1 MFKFDFDTYS
11 KNYIDEEIFSK
22 NFNRK
27 EEVFS
32 KFNNSEMIGWTR
44 KVDNSIIDEILSLRN
59 EVKSNAN
66 CFVVVGIGGSYL
78 GSKAINDIFSD
89 YYEDSS
95 FEIIYLGNNLSSK
108 YIRDTLEYLKN
119 KDFYVN
125 VISKSGNTK
134 EVEVSYE
141 LIKSLMNEKYSEE
154 EKRKRIIITTDSNS
168 GKLREEVKKFNYR
181 SFVIPSDI
189 GGRYSLITPAHL
201 LPLSFKLDIKKLVN
215 GFYSGL
221 ELKDEAMYYASIR
234 KSLFDTGKYIENY
247 SVYEEN
253 FNYFLEWLK
262 QLFAESEGKD
272 FKGIFPVSTI
282 GTRDLHSLGQFIQ
295 EGNPVIFETFIKILN
310 VTDFKYE
317 NRRLDEINNI
327 VLDSVVQAHI
337 KSGVCCNI
345 IEVSEIDEE
354 SIGLLCA
361 FFMLSAAY
369 SGYLFDVNPFNQPGV
384 EVYKECLRNNLWG
397 FIWKRNI

>member
-1 MFKFDFDTYS
+1 MVKFDFDTYS
-11 KNYIDEEIFSK
+11 KNYIDEEIFNK

-27 EEVFS
+27 EEIFS

-44 KVDNSIIDEILSLRN
+44 KVDNSIIDEILSLRD

-89 YYEDSS
+89 YYEGSS

-272 FKGIFPVSTI
+272 SKGIFPVSTI

-384 EVYKECLRNNLWG
+384 EVYKECLRNNL
-397 FIWKRNI
+397 

>member
-1 MFKFDFDTYS
+1 MVKFDFDTYS
-11 KNYIDEEIFSK
+11 KNYIDEEIFNK

-89 YYEDSS
+89 YYEDPS

-221 ELKDEAMYYASIR
+221 ELKDVAMYYASIR

-384 EVYKECLRNNLWG
+384 EVYKECLRNNL
-397 FIWKRNI
+397 

>member
-1 MFKFDFDTYS
+1 MVKFDFDTYS

-44 KVDNSIIDEILSLRN
+44 KIDNSIIDEILSLRD

-89 YYEDSS
+89 YYEESS

-384 EVYKECLRNNLWG
+384 EVYKECLRNNL
-397 FIWKRNI
+397 

>member
-1 MFKFDFDTYS
+1 MVKFDFDTYS

-44 KVDNSIIDEILSLRN
+44 KIDNSIIDEILSLRN

-89 YYEDSS
+89 YYEESS

-384 EVYKECLRNNLWG
+384 EVYKECLRNNL
-397 FIWKRNI
+397 

>member
-1 MFKFDFDTYS
+1 MVKFDFDTYS
-11 KNYIDEEIFSK
+11 KNYIDEEIFNK

-44 KVDNSIIDEILSLRN
+44 KIDNSIIDEILSLRN

-108 YIRDTLEYLKN
+108 YIRNTLEYLKN

-384 EVYKECLRNNLWG
+384 EVYKECLRNNL
-397 FIWKRNI
+397 

>member
-1 MFKFDFDTYS
+1 MVKFDFDTYS
-11 KNYIDEEIFSK
+11 KNYIDEEIFNK

-27 EEVFS
+27 EEIFS

-44 KVDNSIIDEILSLRN
+44 KIDNSIIDEILSLRD

-89 YYEDSS
+89 YYEDPS

-337 KSGVCCNI
+337 KSGVRCNI

-384 EVYKECLRNNLWG
+384 EVYKECLRNNL
-397 FIWKRNI
+397 

>member
-1 MFKFDFDTYS
+1 MVKFDFDTYS

-44 KVDNSIIDEILSLRN
+44 KIDNSIIDEILSLRD

-354 SIGLLCA
+354 SIGLLCV

-384 EVYKECLRNNLWG
+384 EVYKECLRNNL
-397 FIWKRNI
+397 

>member
-1 MFKFDFDTYS
+1 MVKFDFDTYS
-11 KNYIDEEIFSK
+11 KNYIDEEIFNK

-27 EEVFS
+27 EEIFS

-44 KVDNSIIDEILSLRN
+44 KIDNSIIDEILSLRN

-384 EVYKECLRNNLWG
+384 EVYKECLRNNL
-397 FIWKRNI
+397 

>member
-1 MFKFDFDTYS
+1 MVKFDFDTYS
-11 KNYIDEEIFSK
+11 KNYIDEEIFNK

-44 KVDNSIIDEILSLRN
+44 KIDNSIIDEILSLRD

-181 SFVIPSDI
+181 SFVILSDI
-189 GGRYSLITPAHL
+189 GVRYSLITPAHL

-384 EVYKECLRNNLWG
+384 EVYKECLRNNL
-397 FIWKRNI
+397 

>member
-1 MFKFDFDTYS
+1 MIKFDFDTYS

-32 KFNNSEMIGWTR
+32 KFNNSEMIGWT
-44 KVDNSIIDEILSLRN
+44 KKIDNNIIDEILSLRD
-59 EVKSNAN
+59 EVKNNAN

-78 GSKAINDIFSD
+78 GSKAVNDIFSD

-141 LIKSLMNEKYSEE
+141 LIKSLMDGKYSEE
-154 EKRKRIIITTDSNS
+154 EKRKRIIVTTDSNS
-168 GKLREEVKKFNYR
+168 GKLREEVNKFNYR

-201 LPLSFKLDIKKLVN
+201 LPLAFKLDIKKLVN

-234 KSLFDTGKYIENY
+234 KCLFDTGKYIENY
-247 SVYEEN
+247 SVYEED

-262 QLFAESEGKD
+262 QLFAESEGKN

-354 SIGLLCA
+354 SIGSLCA

-384 EVYKECLRNNLWG
+384 EVYKECLRNNL
-397 FIWKRNI
+397 

>member
-1 MFKFDFDTYS
+1 MVKFDFDTYS
-11 KNYIDEEIFSK
+11 KNYIDEEIFNK

-89 YYEDSS
+89 YYEESS

-384 EVYKECLRNNLWG
+384 EVYKECLRNNL
-397 FIWKRNI
+397 

>member
-1 MFKFDFDTYS
+1 MIKFNFDTYS
-11 KNYIDEEIFSK
+11 RNYIDEEIFSK

-44 KVDNSIIDEILSLRN
+44 KIDNSIIDEILNLRD

-89 YYEDSS
+89 YYKDSS

-108 YIRDTLEYLKN
+108 YIMDTLKYLKN

-141 LIKSLMNEKYSEE
+141 LIKSLMDEKYSEE
-154 EKRKRIIITTDSNS
+154 EKRKRIIVTTDSNS

-262 QLFAESEGKD
+262 QLFAESEGKN
-272 FKGIFPVSTI
+272 FTGIFPVSTI

-295 EGNPVIFETFIKILN
+295 EGNPVVFETFIKILN

-384 EVYKECLRNNLWG
+384 EVYKECLRNNL
-397 FIWKRNI
+397 

>member
-1 MFKFDFDTYS
+1 MVKFDFDTYS

-44 KVDNSIIDEILSLRN
+44 KVDNSIIDEILSLRD

-89 YYEDSS
+89 YYEESS

-384 EVYKECLRNNLWG
+384 EVYKECLRNNL
-397 FIWKRNI
+397 

>member
-1 MFKFDFDTYS
+1 MVKFDFDTYS
-11 KNYIDEEIFSK
+11 KNYIDEEIFNK

-89 YYEDSS
+89 YYEESS

-221 ELKDEAMYYASIR
+221 ELKNEAMYYASIR

-384 EVYKECLRNNLWG
+384 EVYKECLRNNL
-397 FIWKRNI
+397 

>member
-1 MFKFDFDTYS
+1 MVKFDFDTYS

-27 EEVFS
+27 EEIFS

-89 YYEDSS
+89 YYEDPS

-337 KSGVCCNI
+337 KSGVRCNI

-384 EVYKECLRNNLWG
+384 EVYKECLRNNL
-397 FIWKRNI
+397 

>member
-1 MFKFDFDTYS
+1 MVKFDFDTYS
-11 KNYIDEEIFSK
+11 KNYIDEEIFNK

-44 KVDNSIIDEILSLRN
+44 KIDNSIIDEILSLRN

-89 YYEDSS
+89 YYEDPS

-384 EVYKECLRNNLWG
+384 EVYKECLRNNL
-397 FIWKRNI
+397 

>member
-1 MFKFDFDTYS
+1 MVKFDFDTYS
-11 KNYIDEEIFSK
+11 KNYIDEEIFNK

-27 EEVFS
+27 EEIFS

-89 YYEDSS
+89 YYEDPS

-262 QLFAESEGKD
+262 QLFAESEGKN

-384 EVYKECLRNNLWG
+384 EVYKECLRNNL
-397 FIWKRNI
+397 

>member
-1 MFKFDFDTYS
+1 MVKFDFDTYS

-44 KVDNSIIDEILSLRN
+44 KIDNSIIDEILSLRD

-327 VLDSVVQAHI
+327 VLDSVVEAHI

-384 EVYKECLRNNLWG
+384 EVYKECLRNNL
-397 FIWKRNI
+397 

>member
-1 MFKFDFDTYS
+1 MVKFDFDTYS
-11 KNYIDEEIFSK
+11 KNYIDEEIFNK

-27 EEVFS
+27 EEIFS

-78 GSKAINDIFSD
+78 GSKAINGIFSD

-108 YIRDTLEYLKN
+108 YIRNTLEYLKN

-337 KSGVCCNI
+337 KSGVRCNI

-384 EVYKECLRNNLWG
+384 EVYKECLRNNL
-397 FIWKRNI
+397 

>member
-1 MFKFDFDTYS
+1 MVKFDFDTYS

-44 KVDNSIIDEILSLRN
+44 KVDNSIIDEILSLRD

-89 YYEDSS
+89 YYEDPS

-262 QLFAESEGKD
+262 QLFAESEGKN

-337 KSGVCCNI
+337 KSGVRCNI

-384 EVYKECLRNNLWG
+384 EVYKECLRNNL
-397 FIWKRNI
+397 

>member
-1 MFKFDFDTYS
+1 MVKFDFDTYS
-11 KNYIDEEIFSK
+11 KNYIDEEIFNK

-27 EEVFS
+27 EEIFS

-44 KVDNSIIDEILSLRN
+44 KVDNSIIDEILSLRD

-354 SIGLLCA
+354 SIGFLCA

-384 EVYKECLRNNLWG
+384 EVYKECLRNNL
-397 FIWKRNI
+397 

>member
-1 MFKFDFDTYS
+1 MVKFDFDTYS
-11 KNYIDEEIFSK
+11 KNYIDEEIFNK

-27 EEVFS
+27 EEIFS

-44 KVDNSIIDEILSLRN
+44 KVDNSIIDEILSLRD

-78 GSKAINDIFSD
+78 GSKAINDILSD

-384 EVYKECLRNNLWG
+384 EVYKECLRNNL
-397 FIWKRNI
+397 

>member
-1 MFKFDFDTYS
+1 MVKFDFDTYS

-44 KVDNSIIDEILSLRN
+44 KIDNSIIDEILSLRD

-89 YYEDSS
+89 YYEESS

-354 SIGLLCA
+354 SIGLLCV

-384 EVYKECLRNNLWG
+384 EVYKECLRNNL
-397 FIWKRNI
+397 

>member
-1 MFKFDFDTYS
+1 
-11 KNYIDEEIFSK
+11 
-22 NFNRK
+22 
-27 EEVFS
+27 
-32 KFNNSEMIGWTR
+32 
-44 KVDNSIIDEILSLRN
+44 
-59 EVKSNAN
+59 
-66 CFVVVGIGGSYL
+66 
-78 GSKAINDIFSD
+78 
-89 YYEDSS
+89 
-95 FEIIYLGNNLSSK
+95 
-108 YIRDTLEYLKN
+108 
-119 KDFYVN
+119 
-125 VISKSGNTK
+125 
-134 EVEVSYE
+134 
-141 LIKSLMNEKYSEE
+141 
-154 EKRKRIIITTDSNS
+154 
-168 GKLREEVKKFNYR
+168 
-181 SFVIPSDI
+181 
-189 GGRYSLITPAHL
+189 
-201 LPLSFKLDIKKLVN
+201 
-215 GFYSGL
+215 
-221 ELKDEAMYYASIR
+221 MYYASIR

-317 NRRLDEINNI
+317 NIRLDEINNI

-384 EVYKECLRNNLWG
+384 EVYKECLRNNL
-397 FIWKRNI
+397 

>member
-1 MFKFDFDTYS
+1 MVKFDFDTYS
-11 KNYIDEEIFSK
+11 KNYIDEEIFNK

-44 KVDNSIIDEILSLRN
+44 KVDNSIIDEILSLRD

-108 YIRDTLEYLKN
+108 YIRNTLEYLKN

-384 EVYKECLRNNLWG
+384 EVYKECLRNNL
-397 FIWKRNI
+397 

>member
-1 MFKFDFDTYS
+1 MVKFDFDTYS

-44 KVDNSIIDEILSLRN
+44 KIDNSIIDEILSLRN

-89 YYEDSS
+89 YYEDPS

-384 EVYKECLRNNLWG
+384 EVYKECLRNNL
-397 FIWKRNI
+397 

>member
-1 MFKFDFDTYS
+1 MVKFDFDTYS

-44 KVDNSIIDEILSLRN
+44 KIDNSIIDEILSLRD

-89 YYEDSS
+89 YYEESS

-201 LPLSFKLDIKKLVN
+201 LPLSFKLDIKNKTCSSVIKESSLVN
-215 GFYSGL
+215 FKESKQAYIISL
-221 ELKDEAMYYASIR
+221 YVIYYI
-234 KSLFDTGKYIENY
+234 
-247 SVYEEN
+247 
-253 FNYFLEWLK
+253 
-262 QLFAESEGKD
+262 
-272 FKGIFPVSTI
+272 
-282 GTRDLHSLGQFIQ
+282 
-295 EGNPVIFETFIKILN
+295 IKM
-310 VTDFKYE
+310 
-317 NRRLDEINNI
+317 
-327 VLDSVVQAHI
+327 
-337 KSGVCCNI
+337 
-345 IEVSEIDEE
+345 
-354 SIGLLCA
+354 LL
-361 FFMLSAAY
+361 
-369 SGYLFDVNPFNQPGV
+369 Q
-384 EVYKECLRNNLWG
+384 R
-397 FIWKRNI
+397 

>member
-1 MFKFDFDTYS
+1 MVKFDFDTYS

-44 KVDNSIIDEILSLRN
+44 KIDNSIIDEILSLRD

-89 YYEDSS
+89 YYEDPS

-201 LPLSFKLDIKKLVN
+201 LPLSFRLDIKKLVN

-384 EVYKECLRNNLWG
+384 EVYKECLRNNL
-397 FIWKRNI
+397 

>member
-1 MFKFDFDTYS
+1 MVKFDFDTYS
-11 KNYIDEEIFSK
+11 KNYIDEEIFNK

-44 KVDNSIIDEILSLRN
+44 KIDNSIIDEILSLRD

-247 SVYEEN
+247 TVYEEN

-354 SIGLLCA
+354 SIGLLCV

-384 EVYKECLRNNLWG
+384 EVYKECLRNNL
-397 FIWKRNI
+397 

>member
-1 MFKFDFDTYS
+1 MVKFDFDTYS

-44 KVDNSIIDEILSLRN
+44 KIDNSIIDEILSLRD
-59 EVKSNAN
+59 EVKSNAD

-89 YYEDSS
+89 YYEESS

-337 KSGVCCNI
+337 KSGVRCNI

-384 EVYKECLRNNLWG
+384 EVYKECLRNNL
-397 FIWKRNI
+397 

>member
-1 MFKFDFDTYS
+1 MVKFDFDTYS
-11 KNYIDEEIFSK
+11 KNYIDEEIFNK

-27 EEVFS
+27 EEIFS

-44 KVDNSIIDEILSLRN
+44 KIDNSIIDEILSLRD

-89 YYEDSS
+89 YYEDPS

-354 SIGLLCA
+354 SIGLLCV

-384 EVYKECLRNNLWG
+384 EVYKECLRNNL
-397 FIWKRNI
+397 

>member
-1 MFKFDFDTYS
+1 MVKFDFDTYS
-11 KNYIDEEIFSK
+11 KNYIDGEIFNK

-44 KVDNSIIDEILSLRN
+44 KIDNSIIDEILSLRD
-59 EVKSNAN
+59 EVKSKAN

-141 LIKSLMNEKYSEE
+141 LIKSLMDEKYSEE
-154 EKRKRIIITTDSNS
+154 EKRKRIIITTDGNS

-221 ELKDEAMYYASIR
+221 ELKNEAMYYASIR
-234 KSLFDTGKYIENY
+234 KSLFDAGKYIENY

-262 QLFAESEGKD
+262 QLFAESEGKN
-272 FKGIFPVSTI
+272 FTGIFPVSTI

-384 EVYKECLRNNLWG
+384 EVYKECLRNNL
-397 FIWKRNI
+397 

>member
-1 MFKFDFDTYS
+1 MVKFDFDTYS
-11 KNYIDEEIFSK
+11 KNYIDEEIFNK

-27 EEVFS
+27 EEIFS

-384 EVYKECLRNNLWG
+384 EVYKECLRNNL
-397 FIWKRNI
+397 

>member
-1 MFKFDFDTYS
+1 MVKFDFDTYS
-11 KNYIDEEIFSK
+11 KNYIDEEIFNK

-44 KVDNSIIDEILSLRN
+44 KVDNSIIDEILSLRD

-89 YYEDSS
+89 YYEESS

-337 KSGVCCNI
+337 KSGVRCNI

-384 EVYKECLRNNLWG
+384 EVYKECLRNNL
-397 FIWKRNI
+397 